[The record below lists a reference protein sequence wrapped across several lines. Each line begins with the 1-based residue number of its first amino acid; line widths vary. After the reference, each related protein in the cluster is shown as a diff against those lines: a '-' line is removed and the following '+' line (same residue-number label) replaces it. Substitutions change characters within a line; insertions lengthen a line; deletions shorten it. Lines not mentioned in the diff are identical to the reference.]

1 MSTPDCTTPVAAP
14 PAMAPRAAP
23 YTGRLRLR
31 RLTGSWVPAV
41 LIVLVFLGVWE
52 GYVRLWAVPKWLL
65 PAPSVIAMTLVVSWE
80 LLLDHT
86 LVTLLEVVVGFAL
99 SLLGGVL
106 LACGIAG
113 SRTLERALYPFVIAS
128 QMVPIIV
135 IAPLLLIWV
144 GYGLTPKLI
153 VVALTAF
160 FPIVVNMVDGLK
172 SVDPDAVNLLR
183 TMGASRWQI
192 FVKVQMPTSLPFL
205 FSGLR
210 VAMAV
215 SVIGAVI
222 GEWMGSSQGLG
233 YLMIRS
239 KPQFLTERV
248 FAAIVVLSAMGVGL
262 FALVGVVEKLAIPWW
277 HNEQRQRSLSQ
288 EE

>member
-1 MSTPDCTTPVAAP
+1 MSPPDRATPVAAQ
-14 PAMAPRAAP
+14 PAMALRAAS
-23 YTGRLRLR
+23 YTGRLR
-31 RLTGSWVPAV
+31 RLSGSWVPAA
-41 LIVLVFLGVWE
+41 LIVLMLLGVWE
-52 GYVRLWAVPKWLL
+52 GYVRLWEVPKWLL
-65 PAPSVIAMTLVVSWE
+65 PAPSVIAMTLVVSRD

-86 LVTLLEVVVGFAL
+86 LVTLLEVVVGFGLAL
-99 SLLGGVL
+99 LCGVL
-106 LACGIAG
+106 LACGMVL

-135 IAPLLLIWV
+135 VAPLLLIWV
-144 GYGLTPKLI
+144 GYGLTPKII

-172 SVDPDAVNLLR
+172 SVDPDVVNLLR
-183 TMGASRWQI
+183 TMGASRRQI
-192 FVKVQMPTSLPFL
+192 FVKVQVPTSLPFL

-215 SVIGAVI
+215 SVIGAII

-248 FAAIVVLSAMGVGL
+248 FAAIVVLSVMGVTL
-262 FALVGVVEKLAIPWW
+262 FVLVGVIEKLAIPWW
-277 HNEQRQRSLSQ
+277 HNEHRQRSLK
-288 EE
+288 

>member
-1 MSTPDCTTPVAAP
+1 MSMPDPVVPVAAQP
-14 PAMAPRAAP
+14 TKAPRAAL
-23 YTGRLRLR
+23 YTERLR
-31 RLTGSWVPAV
+31 RLTGSWVPAA
-41 LIVLVFLGVWE
+41 LIVVVLLGVWE

-65 PAPSVIAMTLVVSWE
+65 PAPSVIAMTLVVSRG

-86 LVTLLEVVVGFAL
+86 LVTFVEVVIGFGL

-106 LACGIAG
+106 LACGIAA

-144 GYGLTPKLI
+144 GYGLAPKVI

-160 FPIVVNMVDGLK
+160 FPIVVNMVDGLR
-172 SVDPDAVNLLR
+172 SVDPDVVNLLR

-192 FVKVQMPTSLPFL
+192 FVKVQVPTSLPFL

-248 FAAIVVLSAMGVGL
+248 FAAIVILSVMGMAL
-262 FALVGVVEKLAIPWW
+262 FVLVGVVEKFAIPWW

>member
-1 MSTPDCTTPVAAP
+1 MRTPHRTTSVSEQ
-14 PAMAPRAAP
+14 PATALRAAP
-23 YTGRLRLR
+23 YTGRLR
-31 RLTGSWVPAV
+31 RLTGSWAPAA
-41 LIVLVFLGVWE
+41 LIVLVLLGVWE

-65 PAPSVIAMTLVVSWE
+65 PAPSLIAMTLVVSRE

-86 LVTLLEVVVGFAL
+86 LVTLLEVVVGFGL
-99 SLLGGVL
+99 SLLSGVA
-106 LACGIAG
+106 LACGITA

-144 GYGLTPKLI
+144 GYGLTPKVI

-172 SVDPDAVNLLR
+172 SVDPDVVNLLR

-192 FVKVQMPTSLPFL
+192 FVKVQVPTALPFL
-205 FSGLR
+205 FSSLR
-210 VAMAV
+210 VATAV
-215 SVIGAVI
+215 SLIGAVI

-248 FAAIVVLSAMGVGL
+248 FAAIVVLSVMGVAL

-277 HNEQRQRSLSQ
+277 HNEQRQRSLAQ

>member
-1 MSTPDCTTPVAAP
+1 MSTPDRAPAAQ
-14 PAMAPRAAP
+14 PAMAPRDTP
-23 YTGRLRLR
+23 YTGRLR
-31 RLTGSWVPAV
+31 RLTGHWGPAA
-41 LIVLVFLGVWE
+41 LIVLGLLGIWE

-65 PAPSVIAMTLVVSWE
+65 PAPSVIAMTLTGSRA

-86 LVTLLEVVVGFAL
+86 LVTLLEVVVGFGL
-99 SLLGGVL
+99 SLLCGVL
-106 LACGIAG
+106 LACGIAT
-113 SRTLERALYPFVIAS
+113 SQTLERALYPFVIAS

-144 GYGLTPKLI
+144 GYGLTPKII

-172 SVDPDAVNLLR
+172 SADPDAVNLLR

-192 FVKVQMPTSLPFL
+192 FVKVQVPTSLPFL

-222 GEWMGSSQGLG
+222 GEWVGSSQGLG

-248 FAAIVVLSAMGVGL
+248 FAAIVMLSVMGVAL
-262 FALVGVVEKLAIPWW
+262 FVLVGIIEQLVIPWW
-277 HNEQRQRSLSQ
+277 HNEQRQRSLK
-288 EE
+288 

>member
-1 MSTPDCTTPVAAP
+1 MSLPDRTTPAAAQ
-14 PAMAPRAAP
+14 PAMAPRTVL
-23 YTGRLRLR
+23 YTGRSR
-31 RLTGSWVPAV
+31 RLLASWLPAA
-41 LIVLVFLGVWE
+41 LIVLVLLGLWE

-65 PAPSVIAMTLVVSWE
+65 PAPSVIAMTLVVSRE
-80 LLLDHT
+80 LLLAHT
-86 LVTLLEVVVGFAL
+86 MVTLLEVVIGFGLAL
-99 SLLGGVL
+99 LCGIL
-106 LACGIAG
+106 LACGMAL
-113 SRTLERALYPFVIAS
+113 SRPLERAFYPFVIAS

-144 GYGLTPKLI
+144 GYGLTPKVI

-160 FPIVVNMVDGLK
+160 FPIVVNMADGLK
-172 SVDPDAVNLLR
+172 SVDPDIVNLLR

-192 FVKVQMPTSLPFL
+192 FVKVQVPTSLPFL

-248 FAAIVVLSAMGVGL
+248 FAAIVVLSAMGVAL
-262 FALVGVVEKLAIPWW
+262 FALVGVVEKRAIPWW
-277 HNEQRQRSLSQ
+277 HNEPRQRSLSQ

>member
-1 MSTPDCTTPVAAP
+1 
-14 PAMAPRAAP
+14 MAPRVSGDA
-23 YTGRLRLR
+23 GRLR
-31 RLTGSWVPAV
+31 RLAGSWLPAA
-41 LIVLVFLGVWE
+41 LIVFVLLGIWE
-52 GYVRLWAVPKWLL
+52 GCVRLFEVPKWLL
-65 PAPSVIAMTLVVSWE
+65 PAPSVIAMTLVTSRE
-80 LLLDHT
+80 LLFGHT

-99 SLLGGVL
+99 ALLCGVV
-106 LACGIAG
+106 LACGIAV

-135 IAPLLLIWV
+135 IAPLLLVWV
-144 GYGLTPKLI
+144 GYGLTPKVI
-153 VVALTAF
+153 VVALIAF

-192 FVKVQMPTSLPFL
+192 FVKVQVPASLPFL
-205 FSGLR
+205 FSGTR
-210 VAMAV
+210 VAMAT

-222 GEWMGSSQGLG
+222 GEWVGSSQGLG

-248 FAAIVVLSAMGVGL
+248 FAAIIVLSVMGVAL
-262 FALVGVVEKLAIPWW
+262 FVLVGIVEKLAIPWW

>member
-1 MSTPDCTTPVAAP
+1 MRTPDRTTPVSEQ
-14 PAMAPRAAP
+14 PATVLRAAP
-23 YTGRLRLR
+23 YTGRLR
-31 RLTGSWVPAV
+31 RLTGSWVPAA
-41 LIVLVFLGVWE
+41 LIVLVLLGVWE
-52 GYVRLWAVPKWLL
+52 GYVHLWAVPKWLL
-65 PAPSVIAMTLVVSWE
+65 PAPSLIAMTLVVSRE

-86 LVTLLEVVVGFAL
+86 LVTLSEVVVGFGL
-99 SLLGGVL
+99 SLLSGVA
-106 LACGIAG
+106 LACGIAV

-144 GYGLTPKLI
+144 GYGLTPKVI

-172 SVDPDAVNLLR
+172 SVDPDVVNLLR
-183 TMGASRWQI
+183 IMGASRWQI
-192 FVKVQMPTSLPFL
+192 FVKVQVPTALPFL
-205 FSGLR
+205 FSSLR
-210 VAMAV
+210 VATAV
-215 SVIGAVI
+215 SLIGAVI

-248 FAAIVVLSAMGVGL
+248 FAAIVVLSVMGVAL
-262 FALVGVVEKLAIPWW
+262 FGLVGVVEKLAIPWW
-277 HNEQRQRSLSQ
+277 HNEQRQRSLAQ

>member
-1 MSTPDCTTPVAAP
+1 MSPPDRTTPVATP
-14 PAMAPRAAP
+14 PAMAPRAAL
-23 YTGRLRLR
+23 YIGRLR
-31 RLTGSWVPAV
+31 RLTGSWVPAAF
-41 LIVLVFLGVWE
+41 IVLVLLGVWE

-65 PAPSVIAMTLVVSWE
+65 PAPSVIAMTLVISRE
-80 LLLDHT
+80 LLLAHT
-86 LVTLLEVVVGFAL
+86 LVTCVEVVVGFGL
-99 SLLGGVL
+99 SLLCGVL
-106 LACGIAG
+106 LACGIAV

-144 GYGLTPKLI
+144 GYGLAPKII

-160 FPIVVNMVDGLK
+160 FPIVVNMVDGLQ

-192 FVKVQMPTSLPFL
+192 FVKVQVPTSLPFL

-222 GEWMGSSQGLG
+222 GEWVGSSQGLG

-248 FAAIVVLSAMGVGL
+248 FAAIVVLSVMGVAL
-262 FALVGVVEKLAIPWW
+262 FVLVGVIEKLAIPWW
-277 HNEQRQRSLSQ
+277 HNEHRQRSLSQ

>member
-1 MSTPDCTTPVAAP
+1 MSMQAPVVPGAAQP
-14 PAMAPRAAP
+14 TKAPRAAL
-23 YTGRLRLR
+23 YTERLR
-31 RLTGSWVPAV
+31 RLTGSWVPAA
-41 LIVLVFLGVWE
+41 LIVVVLLGVWE

-65 PAPSVIAMTLVVSWE
+65 PAPSVITMTLVGSRD

-86 LVTLLEVVVGFAL
+86 LVTLLEVVVGFGL
-99 SLLGGVL
+99 SLLCGVL
-106 LACGIAG
+106 LACGIAA

-128 QMVPIIV
+128 QMIPIIV

-144 GYGLTPKLI
+144 GYGLTPKVI

-160 FPIVVNMVDGLK
+160 FPIVVNMVDGLR
-172 SVDPDAVNLLR
+172 STDPDVVSLLR

-192 FVKVQMPTSLPFL
+192 FVKVQVPTSLPFL

-215 SVIGAVI
+215 SVI

-248 FAAIVVLSAMGVGL
+248 FAAIVVPSVMGVAL
-262 FALVGVVEKLAIPWW
+262 FVLVGVIEKLAIPWW

>member
-1 MSTPDCTTPVAAP
+1 MP
-14 PAMAPRAAP
+14 PA
-23 YTGRLRLR
+23 
-31 RLTGSWVPAV
+31 
-41 LIVLVFLGVWE
+41 LIVLVLLGVWE
-52 GYVRLWAVPKWLL
+52 SYVRLWAVPKWLL
-65 PAPSVIAMTLVVSWE
+65 PAPSLIAMTLIVSWE

-86 LVTLLEVVVGFAL
+86 LVTLLEVVVGFAVA
-99 SLLGGVL
+99 LLCGVP
-106 LACGIAG
+106 LACGMAL

-144 GYGLTPKLI
+144 GYGLTPKVI

-160 FPIVVNMVDGLK
+160 FPIVVNMADGLK
-172 SVDPDAVNLLR
+172 SVDPDMVNLLR

-192 FVKVQMPTSLPFL
+192 FVKVQVPTSLPFL

-248 FAAIVVLSAMGVGL
+248 FAAIVILSVMGMAL
-262 FALVGVVEKLAIPWW
+262 FVLVGVVEKFAIPWW

>member
-1 MSTPDCTTPVAAP
+1 MSMPDPVVPVAAQP
-14 PAMAPRAAP
+14 TKAPRAAL
-23 YTGRLRLR
+23 YTGRLRQ
-31 RLTGSWVPAV
+31 LTGSWVPAA
-41 LIVLVFLGVWE
+41 LIVVILLGVWE

-65 PAPSVIAMTLVVSWE
+65 PAPSVIAMTLVVSRG

-86 LVTLLEVVVGFAL
+86 FVTFVEVVIGFGL

-106 LACGIAG
+106 LACGIAA

-144 GYGLTPKLI
+144 GYGLAPKVI

-160 FPIVVNMVDGLK
+160 FPIVVNMVDGLR
-172 SVDPDAVNLLR
+172 SVDPDVVNLLR

-222 GEWMGSSQGLG
+222 GEWVGSSQGLG

-248 FAAIVVLSAMGVGL
+248 FAAIVALSVMGVAL
-262 FALVGVVEKLAIPWW
+262 FGLVGVVEKLAIPWW
-277 HNEQRQRSLSQ
+277 HNEQRQRSLWQ

>member
-1 MSTPDCTTPVAAP
+1 MSIPDRATPVAAP
-14 PAMAPRAAP
+14 PAVTPPAAP
-23 YTGRLRLR
+23 DTGRLR
-31 RLTGSWVPAV
+31 RLTGGWAPAA
-41 LIVLVFLGVWE
+41 LIVLILLGVWE

-80 LLLDHT
+80 LLLDHS
-86 LVTLLEVVVGFAL
+86 LVTLVEVVVGFAL
-99 SLLGGVL
+99 ALLCGVL
-106 LACGIAG
+106 LACGIAA

-160 FPIVVNMVDGLK
+160 FPIVVNMVDGLQ

-192 FVKVQMPTSLPFL
+192 FVKVQVPTSLPFL

-222 GEWMGSSQGLG
+222 GEWVGSSRGLG

-248 FAAIVVLSAMGVGL
+248 FAAVVVLSVMGVAL
-262 FALVGVVEKLAIPWW
+262 FVLVGVVEKLAIPWW
-277 HNEQRQRSLSQ
+277 HNEQRQRSLAQ

>member
-1 MSTPDCTTPVAAP
+1 
-14 PAMAPRAAP
+14 MAPRATP
-23 YTGRLRLR
+23 YTGRLR
-31 RLTGSWVPAV
+31 RLTGHWGPAA
-41 LIVLVFLGVWE
+41 LIVLGLLGIWE
-52 GYVRLWAVPKWLL
+52 SYVRLWAVPKWLL
-65 PAPSVIAMTLVVSWE
+65 PAPSVIAMTLIGSRA

-86 LVTLLEVVVGFAL
+86 LVTLLEVVVGFGL
-99 SLLGGVL
+99 SLLCGVL
-106 LACGIAG
+106 LACGIAT
-113 SRTLERALYPFVIAS
+113 SQTLERALYPFVIAS

-144 GYGLTPKLI
+144 GYGLTPKII

-172 SVDPDAVNLLR
+172 SADPDAVNLLR

-192 FVKVQMPTSLPFL
+192 FVKVQVPTSLPFL

-222 GEWMGSSQGLG
+222 GEWVGSSQGLG

-248 FAAIVVLSAMGVGL
+248 FAAIVMLSVMGVAL
-262 FALVGVVEKLAIPWW
+262 FVLVGIIEQLVIPWW
-277 HNEQRQRSLSQ
+277 HNEQRQRSLK
-288 EE
+288 

>member
-1 MSTPDCTTPVAAP
+1 MNTPDRAIPFSEQ

-23 YTGRLRLR
+23 YTGRLR
-31 RLTGSWVPAV
+31 RLTGSRLPAA
-41 LIVLVFLGVWE
+41 LIVLGLLGVWE

-65 PAPSVIAMTLVVSWE
+65 PAPSLIAMTLVISRE
-80 LLLDHT
+80 LLLNHT
-86 LVTLLEVVVGFAL
+86 LVTLLEVVVGFGL
-99 SLLGGVL
+99 SLLGGVG

-144 GYGLTPKLI
+144 GYGLTPKVI

-192 FVKVQMPTSLPFL
+192 FVKVQVPTSLPFL

-248 FAAIVVLSAMGVGL
+248 FAAIVVLSVMGVAL
-262 FALVGVVEKLAIPWW
+262 FVLVGVIEKLAIPWW

>member
-1 MSTPDCTTPVAAP
+1 MSLPDHTTPAAAQ
-14 PAMAPRAAP
+14 PAMAPRTAL
-23 YTGRLRLR
+23 YTGRAR
-31 RLTGSWVPAV
+31 RLIGSWLPAA
-41 LIVLVFLGVWE
+41 LIVLVLLGIWE

-65 PAPSVIAMTLVVSWE
+65 PAPSVIAMTLVVSRE
-80 LLLDHT
+80 LLLAHT
-86 LVTLLEVVVGFAL
+86 VVTLLEVVIGFGL
-99 SLLGGVL
+99 SLLCGIL
-106 LACGIAG
+106 LACGMTL
-113 SRTLERALYPFVIAS
+113 SRPLERAFYPFVIAS

-144 GYGLTPKLI
+144 GYGLTPKVI

-160 FPIVVNMVDGLK
+160 FPIVVNMADGLK
-172 SVDPDAVNLLR
+172 SVDPDVVNLLR

-192 FVKVQMPTSLPFL
+192 FVKVQVPTSLPFL

-215 SVIGAVI
+215 SLIGAVI

-248 FAAIVVLSAMGVGL
+248 FAAIAVLSVMGVAL
-262 FALVGVVEKLAIPWW
+262 FALVGVVEKLTIPWW
-277 HNEQRQRSLSQ
+277 HNEPRQRSLSQ

>member
-1 MSTPDCTTPVAAP
+1 MSPPDRAISVAAQ
-14 PAMAPRAAP
+14 PAMELRAAP
-23 YTGRLRLR
+23 YTGRLHW
-31 RLTGSWVPAV
+31 LTGGWVPAA
-41 LIVLVFLGVWE
+41 LIVVVLLGVWE

-65 PAPSVIAMTLVVSWE
+65 PAPSVIAMPLVISWG

-86 LVTLLEVVVGFAL
+86 LVTFVEVVIGFGL
-99 SLLGGVL
+99 SLFGGVL
-106 LACGIAG
+106 LACGIAA

-128 QMVPIIV
+128 QMAPIIV

-144 GYGLTPKLI
+144 GYGLAPKVI

-160 FPIVVNMVDGLK
+160 FPIVVNMVDGLR

-183 TMGASRWQI
+183 TMGANRWQI
-192 FVKVQMPTSLPFL
+192 FVKVQVPTSLPFL

-222 GEWMGSSQGLG
+222 GEWVGSSQGLG

-248 FAAIVVLSAMGVGL
+248 FAAIVMLSVMGVAL
-262 FALVGVVEKLAIPWW
+262 FVLVGVVEKLAIPWW
-277 HNEQRQRSLSQ
+277 HNEQRQRSLKQ